1 MSAALA
7 ERDLAAEIRAELA
20 AVDPRRPCD
29 RIAQAAAFADL
40 AWRRGSRRR
49 HARVLRTAVRL
60 GHRADE
66 GLGVELGEAMGEPVV
81 EGMRHAVDA
90 WSWDASAEHCRV
102 AYLRGLF
109 LTHGSLSLADGR
121 VHLEFVLDAAEAERL
136 AGRLREMGLPASHR
150 VRRGRGVLT
159 WKSADTV
166 STFLR
171 MAGART
177 SLFDLEAR
185 RVARGLRGELNRL
198 LNAEAAN
205 LARTV
210 DSAARQREAIDELAA
225 DGGLGQLPAEA
236 RTVAEAR
243 REAPEATLGEL
254 ADATGLHRSTVQRE
268 LQRIERLAAAGRAPI

>member
-1 MSAALA
+1 VSAAPA
-7 ERDLAAEIRAELA
+7 ERELAAEIRAELA
-20 AVDPRRPCD
+20 AVDPRRPCC
-29 RIAQAAAFADL
+29 RTAQAAAFADL

-49 HARVLRTAVRL
+49 HAQLLRTAVRL
-60 GHRADE
+60 GHRPGEAARE
-66 GLGVELGEAMGEPVV
+66 ALGETTGEALGEALSD
-81 EGMRHAVDA
+81 AIDA
-90 WSWDASAEHCRV
+90 WSWEASAEHCRV

-121 VHLEFVLDAAEAERL
+121 VHLEFVLDTAQAEAL

-159 WKSADTV
+159 WKSAETV
-166 STFLR
+166 ATFLR

-185 RVARGLRGELNRL
+185 RVARVLRGELNRL

-225 DGGLGQLPAEA
+225 EGGLAGLPADA
-236 RTVAEAR
+236 RTVAQAR
-243 REAPEATLGEL
+243 RAAPEASLGEL
-254 ADATGLHRSTVQRE
+254 ADATGLHRSRVQRE